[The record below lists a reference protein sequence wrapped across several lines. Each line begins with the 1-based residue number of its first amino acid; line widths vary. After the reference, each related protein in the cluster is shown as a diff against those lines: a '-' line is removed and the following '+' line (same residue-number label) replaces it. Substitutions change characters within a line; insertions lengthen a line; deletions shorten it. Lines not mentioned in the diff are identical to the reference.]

1 MSQVVDLG
9 SMHHL
14 VVLVILIVVI
24 WLLARDMG
32 VGKEETK
39 KKEGMYPDN
48 GAWLRVKAT
57 ATDSP
62 TGTMQ
67 RASDFNPYVSEARR
81 SGMYPWEPPVLQNS
95 PMSDADFAAFQEGAA
110 QESVE
115 GMRSKFK
122 VGAPY

>member
-32 VGKEETK
+32 VGKEEK

-95 PMSDADFAAFQEGAA
+95 PMSDADFAALQEGAA
-110 QESVE
+110 QETLE